1 MFELSTGR
9 PISLPATD
17 PVETYPVR
25 VADGSIVVEL
35 P

>member
-1 MFELSTGR
+1 MFELSTGQ
-9 PISLPATD
+9 PISLPATE

-25 VADGSIVVEL
+25 VVGDAIVVEL